1 MIQERGHVTA
11 RFLLSFAAVTLLTA
25 SDWPEWRGPH
35 RDGVVTEEPKNWPE
49 KLNLKWKIE
58 VGIGHAS
65 PVMAAGSIYDF
76 ARQGDKEMVRSIDPS
91 NGKIRWKQQYAAPYT
106 MNPAAVPHG
115 EGPKATPLY
124 ANGKLYT
131 FGISGILSAF
141 DAETGKP
148 LWRLDFV
155 KQYKEGAPDFGT
167 SMSPILDSGLLIA
180 HVGGTKLGA
189 LTAFDPAT
197 GTVKW
202 SWDGDSP
209 AYASPI
215 AVDLGGVHQVVTQS
229 HSNIVGVAVAS
240 GKLLWKIPFK
250 TSYDQNI
257 VTPVLY
263 KDMLIFSGIDKGV
276 FAIRLKHTGDTWSTE
291 TVWQNKDVSMYMNS
305 PVVSGDLLLG
315 FSHLKKGQLFCLDA
329 RTGTTLWTGPP
340 RSGDNAAILASP
352 TTMFSLTDDGHLLV
366 AQPSSKGLGEIR
378 RYEVA
383 DSPTWAHPIVL
394 ADGFLIKDLKTLAR
408 WGVN

>member
-1 MIQERGHVTA
+1 MST
-11 RFLLSFAAVTLLTA
+11 RFLLFLAAFTLLTA

-35 RDGVVTEEPKNWPE
+35 RDGVVSEEPTAWPE
-49 KLNLKWKIE
+49 KLTLKWKTE

-76 ARQGDKEMVRSIDPS
+76 ARQGDQETVLSIDPS

-106 MNPAAVPHG
+106 MNPAAVSHG

-124 ANGKLYT
+124 ADGKLYT

-155 KQYKEGAPDFGT
+155 RQYKDGAPDFGT
-167 SMSPILDSGLLIA
+167 SASPILDNGLLIV

-189 LTAFDPAT
+189 LTAFDPGT
-197 GTVKW
+197 GAVKW

-215 AVDLGGVHQVVTQS
+215 VVNLGGVRQVVTQS
-229 HSNIVGVAVAS
+229 HSNIVGVAAAS

-263 KDMLIFSGIDKGV
+263 KDTLIFSGIDKGV
-276 FAIRLKHTGDTWSTE
+276 FAVRLRHTGNT
-291 TVWQNKDVSMYMNS
+291 
-305 PVVSGDLLLG
+305 P
-315 FSHLKKGQLFCLDA
+315 
-329 RTGTTLWTGPP
+329 
-340 RSGDNAAILASP
+340 
-352 TTMFSLTDDGHLLV
+352 
-366 AQPSSKGLGEIR
+366 GE
-378 RYEVA
+378 A
-383 DSPTWAHPIVL
+383 
-394 ADGFLIKDLKTLAR
+394 
-408 WGVN
+408 